1 MSGRP
6 PRRVR
11 SACWVIP
18 PWWMK
23 PGSIAWFESK
33 LIWPPTRWLSTL
45 FDAENHIGNRCSAA
59 FLIDSRPE
67 NFRAD
72 RAFQRHCHMPRYV
85 TKAASTLR
93 RKAFRRLCHL
103 ALYTLP
109 FNLDTRRPLPQPL
122 QVIKASCL
130 LGKDVDHEIEVIHQ
144 NPLGF
149 GVTFHVLGRDARL
162 FQLLHDGIRYGLG
175 VARRGP
181 AANQEKVRKGAD
193 TL

>member
-1 MSGRP
+1 
-6 PRRVR
+6 
-11 SACWVIP
+11 
-18 PWWMK
+18 MK

-103 ALYTLP
+103 ALQSSVFSLHLLLTRP
-109 FNLDTRRPLPQPL
+109 F
-122 QVIKASCL
+122 
-130 LGKDVDHEIEVIHQ
+130 
-144 NPLGF
+144 
-149 GVTFHVLGRDARL
+149 
-162 FQLLHDGIRYGLG
+162 
-175 VARRGP
+175 GP
-181 AANQEKVRKGAD
+181 
-193 TL
+193 

>member
-1 MSGRP
+1 
-6 PRRVR
+6 
-11 SACWVIP
+11 
-18 PWWMK
+18 MK

-33 LIWPPTRWLSTL
+33 WIWPPTRWLSTL

-103 ALYTLP
+103 AS
-109 FNLDTRRPLPQPL
+109 Q
-122 QVIKASCL
+122 KS
-130 LGKDVDHEIEVIHQ
+130 
-144 NPLGF
+144 
-149 GVTFHVLGRDARL
+149 GVRSQEGPR
-162 FQLLHDGIRYGLG
+162 IG
-175 VARRGP
+175 V
-181 AANQEKVRKGAD
+181 QEP
-193 TL
+193 T